1 MKWWGWGAENVEFS
15 LAKRPKFIKWAEGK
29 LKATLKKTP
38 YVPVIEK
45 CELPNENNTQ
55 EQFKAIC
62 EKFGLEANVVKTDKH
77 TRMLNTYG
85 KSYPDLIRAR
95 RGNFL
100 NAPDVVVYP
109 RNTLEV
115 EQLVQICNENKMN
128 LVPFGGGT
136 NIVGAVEHLSRRRPR
151 VTLNLEK
158 MNQLISVDK
167 HSWSA
172 KLQAGVFGPHMEEQL
187 ARHGFSLGHFP
198 DSFQFSTLGGWI
210 ATRSAGMQSDA
221 YGKIEDMVLGL
232 QTVTSRGTLQTRPFP
247 AASNGPDLNRVI
259 AGSEGGLGVITEA
272 VMQVHPIPAYKN
284 YVGFLFKNFESG
296 VAAIRELYQEGIYPS
311 MIRLQDE
318 DETEMAFSLR
328 EQAEKSSWSD
338 EFKKYYLKVKG
349 FNHPCLMIAGFEGTN
364 DRPAATYEAAK
375 KVLTKGGQ
383 SICIGPSVGATW
395 TKHKYDVPY
404 LRDLMND
411 MNVMCDVS
419 ETSTDWANLLP
430 LYKKV
435 KASVNSLFD
444 SRSTGGFVG
453 CHLSHSYSTGACL
466 YFTWATPI
474 KTDALE
480 EYYAMKSIITDQI
493 VEAGGTLSH
502 HHAVGYEHKAAMKK
516 ELGLTGITLL
526 SDLKKAWDPNDIFNT
541 GKHLSYEIVQGTL
554 TPLHPG
560 YEVDLSP

>member
-1 MKWWGWGAENVEFS
+1 MKWWGWGAENIEFS
-15 LAKRPKFIKWAEGK
+15 LAKRPKFLKWAEGK
-29 LKATLKKTP
+29 LNIQLKKTP
-38 YVPVIEK
+38 FVPQIEK
-45 CELPNENNTQ
+45 CIVPDQSDTQ
-55 EQFKAIC
+55 RGFDNLCSKA
-62 EKFGLEANVVKTDKH
+62 GLRSDLTKNDKH
-77 TRMLNTYG
+77 SRMLNTYG

-95 RGNFL
+95 QGNFR

-109 RNTLEV
+109 ESTAEV
-115 EQLVQICNENKMN
+115 EALVQICNEQKMN

-136 NIVGAVEHLSRRRPR
+136 NIVGAVEHITRSRPR
-151 VTLNLEK
+151 VTLNMEK
-158 MNQLISVDK
+158 MNKLLSVDPY
-167 HSWSA
+167 SWTA
-172 KLQAGVFGPHMEEQL
+172 EIEAGVFGPHMEAQL
-187 ARHGFSLGHFP
+187 AEKGFSLGHFP

-232 QTVTSRGTLQTRPFP
+232 QTVTARGTLQTRPFP
-247 AASNGPDLNRVI
+247 ATSNGPDLNRI
-259 AGSEGGLGVITEA
+259 ITGSEGGLGVITKA
-272 VMQVHPIPAYKN
+272 VMQVHPVPAYKN

-296 VAAIRELYQEGIYPS
+296 VNAIRNLYEEGIYPS

-338 EFKKYYLKVKG
+338 EFKKFYLKSKG
-349 FNHPCLMIAGFEGTN
+349 FTRPCLMIAGFEGTN

-375 KVLTKGGQ
+375 KLLTKGGQ

-411 MNVMCDVS
+411 MGVICDVS
-419 ETSTDWANLLP
+419 ETSTTWANLLP
-430 LYKKV
+430 MYRKV
-435 KASVNSLFD
+435 KATVNGLFQN
-444 SRSTGGFVG
+444 RSTGGFVG
-453 CHLSHSYSTGACL
+453 CHLSHSYGSGACL

-474 KTDALE
+474 KTDALA
-480 EYYAMKSIITDQI
+480 EYYEMKSTITDHI
-493 VEAGGTLSH
+493 VDAGATLSH

-516 ELGLTGITLL
+516 ELGATGILLL

-541 GKHLSYEIVQGTL
+541 GKHLSYEVIQGSL
-554 TPLHPG
+554 TPRHPG
-560 YEVDLSP
+560 YEASP